1 MAISSKPAD
10 IRLEVGVDVET
21 SYEIFKK
28 DIDELVRRV
37 NAEPPKIKIALDEK
51 ALEKEL
57 AGVSSLINN
66 IRKGIQGSNPSVS
79 TVSINTDPVKKEA
92 TEVVSIF
99 DKLESRINAIGGSQV
114 ELTRMRNALDLIK
127 PILEEDGR
135 LAEAFYTA
143 TNQVYSGHF
152 FEQLAYSVKAYSDQ
166 IFDATQLTQQFDNII
181 MAQTSAAIPL
191 PVSVDDTQI
200 KQLRTLQAIL
210 KKASLEVEDFTK
222 TKNNT
227 SWGMSAARLLSVI
240 EQNASAAQ
248 LKVLGLKRSLNSV
261 DDVKGLLIGLATGTQ
276 GVSYNDGFGLDSF
289 KTSTVQIREA
299 FNSHKEF
306 AQRIEQDNA
315 GLIELRNSL
324 INTFG
329 NLPVDPESGA
339 LLVTLEQL
347 RQVSSEA
354 PAALQYIDEIEKRIN
369 MTLYENRGV
378 TDTPISQ
385 IKVEAEEAS
394 NSEERLS
401 NATKELVN
409 TVNSGSGLGQLASA
423 LSQIQLLLDSI
434 NKSVGEL
441 AGNKAVREANPGI
454 TEMVDNLSVVKQLMT
469 DINGEN
475 RKIQKAYSKV
485 VGGLNASPESEANIQ
500 DLQTLQEEMGRY
512 NSQLKELRANKATAT
527 EEDIRDMHRVQA
539 GINEII
545 SGIQARIDAEQA
557 AAKAT
562 NGESLIKRMTD
573 ASTAAHRLL
582 NSNVNSS
589 SGSVAYEK
597 LSTTLGE
604 LDKILIACERDAE
617 KLPEQLGMS
626 ASEASAKVNTL
637 LQTVSALQNELVYE
651 SKEGAF
657 KTRGFDST
665 LRQMI
670 LLRDKNASSAG
681 SEEYAKLTTQIDGFN
696 RALRAS
702 EEETISLN
710 EAFKKTFGMDVV
722 SAIEAAKDTMESFKR
737 KVAETAQSEAS
748 SSAEARANLN
758 ARWQSQG
765 LTASNIKSLFG
776 KASNNKEL
784 FGDFEAVRKQY
795 EKVLRLHASLDKK
808 NLDPA
813 RVKLVEDET
822 RALRDLIQARLS
834 EADAKR
840 KQSAESRKQSSDE
853 VKQQSLLR
861 QGYTLLT
868 RLKKEEANW
877 TAARKGRSSGSY
889 SDLQRYRQELE
900 TLLHTVES
908 TKMPF
913 DEFKAK
919 FSEISRRASE
929 SESIIRSNG
938 EATQTWRER
947 IGGLASKF
955 GSWFSITRVIMAAV
969 RAVRQ
974 LITSAKEIDTALTQL
989 KIVTNASN
997 EEMEKF
1003 ANTAI
1008 DLAHN
1013 LGKSVAELTKSIE
1026 TFSRLGYSLTDA
1038 AELAKYATIMS
1049 NVAGVSTEEA
1059 TTGITSIIKGYDKD
1073 VEDAEHVADIL
1084 VEVGQKYAVSA
1095 AEMMEAYEK
1104 SGAALHATN
1113 TSLEKS
1119 AGLIAAA
1126 NASVQDAS
1134 VVGTALKTVSAR
1146 VRGSKTDLEELGE
1159 STDDLAEGFSKYAD
1173 EIKALTGFDIMIDKT
1188 HFKDIYDIF
1197 EGISGA
1203 WDNLS
1208 DTQQAR
1214 VAEILG
1220 GTRQLQ
1226 VISSILGNWKD
1237 AAGAYETAMNSA
1249 GASTKAN
1256 EIYMQSIEARMNQ
1269 LKATFEALSKTILDS
1284 GAMHTAVN
1292 SLNWILERVTG
1303 LVKITG
1309 ALPPILATIMGYL
1322 SATKNFGRA
1331 KMFALKQN
1339 MPKAIIVPFG
1349 YDRFRYC
1356 GCCDTAA

>member
-37 NAEPPKIKIALDEK
+37 NAEPPKIKIKLDEK

-299 FNSHKEF
+299 INSHKEF
-306 AQRIEQDNA
+306 AQRIDQDNA
-315 GLIELRNSL
+315 GLVELRNSL

-369 MTLYENRGV
+369 MTLYESRGV

-394 NSEERLS
+394 NSEERL
-401 NATKELVN
+401 N
-409 TVNSGSGLGQLASA
+409 TVTQELTEAFNSGMIGERFVSLLPEIRQQIDSIIKSISA
-423 LSQIQLLLDSI
+423 LNTELRNTPNIGRW
-434 NKSVGEL
+434 VGSTGGSRRG
-441 AGNKAVREANPGI
+441 GNSS
-454 TEMVDNLSVVKQLMT
+454 TLSV
-469 DINGEN
+469 
-475 RKIQKAYSKV
+475 A
-485 VGGLNASPESEANIQ
+485 
-500 DLQTLQEEMGRY
+500 QEEEIAYEEWNKMQREQQRIHDQTIVSWNKLGDAADREE
-512 NSQLKELRANKATAT
+512 QKVERATQ
-527 EEDIRDMHRVQA
+527 R
-539 GINEII
+539 EID
-545 SGIQARIDAEQA
+545 AHYKAEQA
-557 AAKAT
+557 AE
-562 NGESLIKRMTD
+562 ES
-573 ASTAAHRLL
+573 
-582 NSNVNSS
+582 
-589 SGSVAYEK
+589 
-597 LSTTLGE
+597 
-604 LDKILIACERDAE
+604 
-617 KLPEQLGMS
+617 
-626 ASEASAKVNTL
+626 
-637 LQTVSALQNELVYE
+637 
-651 SKEGAF
+651 AF
-657 KTRGFDST
+657 R
-665 LRQMI
+665 
-670 LLRDKNASSAG
+670 
-681 SEEYAKLTTQIDGFN
+681 E
-696 RALRAS
+696 
-702 EEETISLN
+702 
-710 EAFKKTFGMDVV
+710 
-722 SAIEAAKDTMESFKR
+722 
-737 KVAETAQSEAS
+737 
-748 SSAEARANLN
+748 LN
-758 ARWQSQG
+758 ARRTAEEQKRSEIARSFASFEAAQRKEEEDVLASTQREIAIHAQAEEAREAKIAEENEKLFQSHVNASRRRRELEEQSAHQENEAYQSGLRKAEQKVEKEIELERTKYQEELEALEEYERAREAKIEKENEKLFQSHVNASVTSRWQAEG

-795 EKVLRLHASLDKK
+795 ENVLRLHASLDKK
-808 NLDPA
+808 NLDPT
-813 RVKLVEDET
+813 RVKIIEDET
-822 RALRDLIQARLS
+822 KALRDLIQTRLAD
-834 EADAKR
+834 ADAKK
-840 KQSAESRKQSSDE
+840 KQSTESRKQTSDE
-853 VKQQSLLR
+853 AKQQSLLK

-868 RLKKEEANW
+868 RLKKEEASW

-908 TKMPF
+908 TNMPF
-913 DEFKAK
+913 EQFKAK
-919 FSEISRRASE
+919 FGEISRRASE
-929 SESIIRSNG
+929 SESIIRGNG
-938 EATQTWRER
+938 EATQTWADR

-969 RAVRQ
+969 RAIRQ
-974 LITSAKEIDTALTQL
+974 LVTSAKEIDAALTQL
-989 KIVTNASN
+989 RIVTNASD

-1059 TTGITSIIKGYDKD
+1059 TTGITSIIKGYDKN

-1126 NASVQDAS
+1126 NASVQDSS
-1134 VVGTALKTVSAR
+1134 VVGTALKTLSAR
-1146 VRGSKTDLEELGE
+1146 IRGKIFCASIH
-1159 STDDLAEGFSKYAD
+1159 SNMYAQV
-1173 EIKALTGFDIMIDKT
+1173 
-1188 HFKDIYDIF
+1188 
-1197 EGISGA
+1197 
-1203 WDNLS
+1203 
-1208 DTQQAR
+1208 QQA
-1214 VAEILG
+1214 A
-1220 GTRQLQ
+1220 
-1226 VISSILGNWKD
+1226 
-1237 AAGAYETAMNSA
+1237 
-1249 GASTKAN
+1249 
-1256 EIYMQSIEARMNQ
+1256 
-1269 LKATFEALSKTILDS
+1269 
-1284 GAMHTAVN
+1284 
-1292 SLNWILERVTG
+1292 
-1303 LVKITG
+1303 
-1309 ALPPILATIMGYL
+1309 
-1322 SATKNFGRA
+1322 
-1331 KMFALKQN
+1331 
-1339 MPKAIIVPFG
+1339 
-1349 YDRFRYC
+1349 
-1356 GCCDTAA
+1356 

>member
-28 DIDELVRRV
+28 DIDELVRLV

-66 IRKGIQGSNPSVS
+66 IRKGIQGSNPSIS

-135 LAEAFYTA
+135 LANAFYAA

-299 FNSHKEF
+299 INSHKEF

-385 IKVEAEEAS
+385 IKVKAEEAS
-394 NSEERLS
+394 NSEERL
-401 NATKELVN
+401 N
-409 TVNSGSGLGQLASA
+409 TVTQELTETFNSGVIGEQFVSLLPEIRQQIDSIVKSISA
-423 LSQIQLLLDSI
+423 LNTELRNTPS
-434 NKSVGEL
+434 NGRWVGSTGGSRRG
-441 AGNKAVREANPGI
+441 GNSS
-454 TEMVDNLSVVKQLMT
+454 TLSV
-469 DINGEN
+469 
-475 RKIQKAYSKV
+475 A
-485 VGGLNASPESEANIQ
+485 
-500 DLQTLQEEMGRY
+500 QEEEIAY
-512 NSQLKELRANKATAT
+512 EEWNKMQREQQRIHDQT
-527 EEDIRDMHRVQA
+527 
-539 GINEII
+539 II
-545 SGIQARIDAEQA
+545 SWNKLGDAADREEQKVERATQREIDAHYKAEQA
-557 AAKAT
+557 AE
-562 NGESLIKRMTD
+562 ES
-573 ASTAAHRLL
+573 
-582 NSNVNSS
+582 
-589 SGSVAYEK
+589 
-597 LSTTLGE
+597 
-604 LDKILIACERDAE
+604 
-617 KLPEQLGMS
+617 
-626 ASEASAKVNTL
+626 
-637 LQTVSALQNELVYE
+637 
-651 SKEGAF
+651 AF
-657 KTRGFDST
+657 R
-665 LRQMI
+665 
-670 LLRDKNASSAG
+670 
-681 SEEYAKLTTQIDGFN
+681 E
-696 RALRAS
+696 
-702 EEETISLN
+702 
-710 EAFKKTFGMDVV
+710 
-722 SAIEAAKDTMESFKR
+722 
-737 KVAETAQSEAS
+737 
-748 SSAEARANLN
+748 LN
-758 ARWQSQG
+758 ARRTAEEQKRSEIARSFAAFEAAQRKEEEDVLASTQREIAIHAQAEEAREAKIAEENEKLFQSHVNASVTSRWQAEG
-765 LTASNIKSLFG
+765 LTTSNIKSLFG
-776 KASNNKEL
+776 KASNNKEV
-784 FGDFEAVRKQY
+784 FGDFEAVQKQY
-795 EKVLRLHASLDKK
+795 EKVLKLHASLDKK

-834 EADAKR
+834 EADAKK

-853 VKQQSLLR
+853 AKQQSLLK

-868 RLKKEEANW
+868 RLKKEEASW

-908 TKMPF
+908 TNMPF
-913 DEFKAK
+913 EQFKAK
-919 FSEISRRASE
+919 FGEISRRASE
-929 SESIIRSNG
+929 SESIIRGNG
-938 EATQTWRER
+938 EATQTWADR

-969 RAVRQ
+969 RAVRK

-1059 TTGITSIIKGYDKD
+1059 TTGITSIIKGYGKD

-1134 VVGTALKTVSAR
+1134 VVGK
-1146 VRGSKTDLEELGE
+1146 
-1159 STDDLAEGFSKYAD
+1159 
-1173 EIKALTGFDIMIDKT
+1173 
-1188 HFKDIYDIF
+1188 
-1197 EGISGA
+1197 
-1203 WDNLS
+1203 
-1208 DTQQAR
+1208 
-1214 VAEILG
+1214 
-1220 GTRQLQ
+1220 
-1226 VISSILGNWKD
+1226 
-1237 AAGAYETAMNSA
+1237 
-1249 GASTKAN
+1249 
-1256 EIYMQSIEARMNQ
+1256 
-1269 LKATFEALSKTILDS
+1269 
-1284 GAMHTAVN
+1284 
-1292 SLNWILERVTG
+1292 
-1303 LVKITG
+1303 
-1309 ALPPILATIMGYL
+1309 
-1322 SATKNFGRA
+1322 
-1331 KMFALKQN
+1331 
-1339 MPKAIIVPFG
+1339 
-1349 YDRFRYC
+1349 
-1356 GCCDTAA
+1356 